1 MAENNIRNQRW
12 SQSGFTNRGDSGRQ
26 RETQNTKNR
35 NEHRGAGHSNE
46 QRAEQP
52 PTNRSRPIMPDYV
65 RPLRNAAS
73 STHQPTLSRQSAPLH
88 QPQSSHQF
96 PQPYQTQSPH
106 QSPLPHQTQSPHQ
119 SPPQRQS
126 PPPSR
131 TAKSGLGGFLDKL
144 NLKNFD
150 LDADRALI
158 IMMMALL
165 QKETFD
171 ETLMLALLYIML

>member
-1 MAENNIRNQRW
+1 MAENNSRNQRW
-12 SQSGFTNRGDSGRQ
+12 SQSGFTNRGDSRRQ
-26 RETQNTKNR
+26 RENQNTKNR

-46 QRAEQP
+46 QRVEQP

-88 QPQSSHQF
+88 QTQSS
-96 PQPYQTQSPH
+96 
-106 QSPLPHQTQSPHQ
+106 HQ
-119 SPPQRQS
+119 SPPQHQ
-126 PPPSR
+126 PPSPSR
-131 TAKSGLGGFLDKL
+131 PAKSGLGGFLDKL

>member
-1 MAENNIRNQRW
+1 MAENNSRNQRW
-12 SQSGFTNRGDSGRQ
+12 SQSGFANRGDSGRQ
-26 RETQNTKNR
+26 RENQNTKSP
-35 NEHRGAGHSNE
+35 NEHRGAGYSND
-46 QRAEQP
+46 QRTEQP

-88 QPQSSHQF
+88 Q
-96 PQPYQTQSPH
+96 
-106 QSPLPHQTQSPHQ
+106 TQSPHQ
-119 SPPQRQS
+119 SPPQHQP

-131 TAKSGLGGFLDKL
+131 PAKSGLGGFLDKL

>member
-1 MAENNIRNQRW
+1 MAENNSRNQRW
-12 SQSGFTNRGDSGRQ
+12 SQSGFANRGDSGRQ

-35 NEHRGAGHSNE
+35 NEHRGAGYSND
-46 QRAEQP
+46 QRTEQP

-73 STHQPTLSRQSAPLH
+73 STHQPSLSHQSAPLH
-88 QPQSSHQF
+88 QPQS
-96 PQPYQTQSPH
+96 
-106 QSPLPHQTQSPHQ
+106 PHQ
-119 SPPQRQS
+119 SPPQHQ
-126 PPPSR
+126 PPSPSR
-131 TAKSGLGGFLDKL
+131 PAKSGLGGFLDKL